1 MDDPILTT
9 DDSRPLRVLGYAGLW
24 ADTPR
29 SMIAPPASTWVR
41 GPLARWCSGRLEHIK
56 PPPAP
61 RKRGAYL
68 IGGELTRVVA
78 FPLLCKM

>member
-29 SMIAPPASTWVR
+29 SMIAPPASARVR
-41 GPLARWCSGRLEHIK
+41 GPLGRH
-56 PPPAP
+56 PTVDDRAP
-61 RKRGAYL
+61 REYL
-68 IGGELTRVVA
+68 GTRA
-78 FPLLCKM
+78 SGSMPYGR

>member
-24 ADTPR
+24 ADALR

-41 GPLARWCSGRLEHIK
+41 GPLGRRPTVDDSRPREYLGTQASGPTPHGR
-56 PPPAP
+56 
-61 RKRGAYL
+61 
-68 IGGELTRVVA
+68 
-78 FPLLCKM
+78 

>member
-29 SMIAPPASTWVR
+29 SMIAPPASARVR
-41 GPLARWCSGRLEHIK
+41 GPLGRC
-56 PPPAP
+56 PTVDDRAP
-61 RKRGAYL
+61 REYL
-68 IGGELTRVVA
+68 GTRA
-78 FPLLCKM
+78 SGPTPYGR